1 VVGVISAGGAMVGF
15 CPGGGTGG
23 MFTGGIII
31 ALVGGGVIGAA
42 VTGNGV
48 GSMAGVGVGLGVG
61 MGGTMAA
68 VWGEGEPAKKWLL
81 FKIKKLS
88 TQKTTKFSSSK

>member
-1 VVGVISAGGAMVGF
+1 MVEF

-48 GSMAGVGVGLGVG
+48 GSVAGVGVGLDVG
-61 MGGTMAA
+61 IGGTTIAA
-68 VWGEGEPAKKWLL
+68 VWGEGGSAKKWLL